1 MPARTDI
8 DLAEFEHQW
17 SRRRYEWGNR
27 AIGAAI
33 LKRSRCPSEV
43 STSLP
48 SSIRRKNPVGD
59 GKTSYFPQA
68 EAPHQGGTTPAG
80 SR

>member
-1 MPARTDI
+1 MISLSPSSNINGRAGGMNG
-8 DLAEFEHQW
+8 
-17 SRRRYEWGNR
+17 GNS

-59 GKTSYFPQA
+59 DKTSYFPQA